1 MSIQPFGGLSMNND
15 RGFWTGLRH
24 RLHRALSA
32 PNVDAELLTQALNKA
47 AEREPAPVI
56 WLLGLA
62 QAGKTSIVRGLTGS
76 SRADIG
82 DGFRPCTK
90 TASIYDFPTEVPVV
104 RFLDTR
110 GLGEVGYDPA
120 EDIALCEEQA
130 HLLIVVV
137 RAAETR
143 PQSILDVL
151 RKVRKR
157 NPDWPIVFAQTCLH
171 HAYDDEQ
178 SSHVLPYP
186 YRDDNWQSAVP
197 ENLRRLLLSQR
208 EFFADL
214 PGKGALLWVPIDFT
228 QPEDGFEPAEYGID
242 ALWEAIEEAAS
253 LGLEARLRADS
264 EISDIYSRAAHP
276 HIVGF
281 SLAAGTVG
289 ALPVVDLALVPA
301 LQAGLLRRLA
311 GLYRQRWTAR
321 NSAEFLGLLGSGFA
335 AAYAARLAGR
345 SLIKLIPV
353 WGQTA
358 GAVLGA
364 SASGAITFALGKAA
378 CAYLSRKREGRE
390 INATVLRQAYRE
402 GLDQGRELL
411 RKQQTEKE
419 QAEKEQTKKESA
431 S

>member
-1 MSIQPFGGLSMNND
+1 MSMEFFGGWGMSDD

-24 RLHRALSA
+24 RLYRALSA
-32 PNVDAELLTQALNKA
+32 PDVDAGELAQALNKA
-47 AEREPAPVI
+47 AERHPAPVV

-62 QAGKTSIVRGLTGS
+62 QSGKTSIVRALTGS
-76 SRADIG
+76 SRAQIG
-82 DGFRPCTK
+82 DGFRPCTR
-90 TASIYDFPTEVPVV
+90 TARIYDFPPEVPVV

-110 GLGEVGYDPA
+110 GLGEVGYDPS
-120 EDIALCEEQA
+120 EDIALCEEQS

-143 PQSILDVL
+143 PRAVL
-151 RKVRKR
+151 EVLQKVRKR
-157 NPDWPIVFAQTCLH
+157 HPDWPVVVAQTCLH
-171 HAYDDEQ
+171 HAYDHEGAG
-178 SSHVLPYP
+178 HVLPYP
-186 YRDDNWQSAVP
+186 YRDDDWQTAVP
-197 ENLRRLLLSQR
+197 GGLARVLLAQR
-208 EFFADL
+208 EFFAGL
-214 PGKGALLWVPIDFT
+214 PGNGPVLWVPIDFT
-228 QPEDGFEPAEYGID
+228 QPEDGFEPAEYGLD

-264 EISDIYSRAAHP
+264 GISDLYSRAAHP

-301 LQAGLLRRLA
+301 LQAGMLHRLA

-321 NSAEFLGLLGSGFA
+321 TSAEFLGLLGSGFA
-335 AAYAARLAGR
+335 AAYGARLAGR
-345 SLIKLIPV
+345 SVVKLIPV

-378 CAYLSRKREGRE
+378 CAFLGRKQEGHA
-390 INATVLRQAYRE
+390 IDAAALRQAYRE
-402 GLDQGRELL
+402 GLDQGRQLL
-411 RKQQTEKE
+411 RRQQRKAPST
-419 QAEKEQTKKESA
+419 
-431 S
+431 